1 LGIREN
7 NETTNAHNEQSLAD
21 NMKRMFEL
29 VHLNAYTAEQ
39 ALANMDLHNTSTSAA
54 QMWLQQY
61 KVVAVNWKGYLVM
74 QMRRGQ
80 AMVPTKF
87 FSSPVAKMLPKDLM
101 SLYIQEVHPS
111 IRILHRPCSRAHMT
125 VLFSGR

>member
-1 LGIREN
+1 MGIREN

-29 VHLNAYTAEQ
+29 VNLNAYTAEQ
-39 ALANMDLHNTSTSAA
+39 ALANMDLHNTSVSAA

-61 KVVAVNWKGYLVM
+61 KVVAVNWKGYLLM

-87 FSSPVAKMLPKDLM
+87 FSSPVAKAMSKDLM
-101 SLYIQEVHPS
+101 SLYIQEVHPLRS
-111 IRILHRPCSRAHMT
+111 LTRTCCRAPMT

>member
-1 LGIREN
+1 MGIREN

-21 NMKRMFEL
+21 NMKRMYEL
-29 VHLNAYTAEQ
+29 VKLNAYTTEQ
-39 ALANMDLHNTSTSAA
+39 ALANMELLDTSVSAA

-61 KVVAVNWKGYLVM
+61 KVVVANWKAYQLM

-87 FSSPVAKMLPKDLM
+87 FSSAVAKQMPKDLM
-101 SLYIQEVHPS
+101 ALYIQEVHHT
-111 IRILHRPCSRAHMT
+111 RRLKRLCCRACMT
-125 VLFSGR
+125 VVVSGR